1 MDRPGLN
8 RVVIEEFSRLA
19 YLTPVELDVL
29 TTRAAGK
36 SQKWQEQNLHVSLAS
51 ITRIVRR
58 LQRKYDAVKEYS
70 AILPDDLVI

>member
-8 RVVIEEFSRLA
+8 RVVISEFDRLA
-19 YLTPVELDVL
+19 FLTPLEMEIL

-36 SQKWQEQNLHVSLAS
+36 SQKWQERNLHVSLAT
-51 ITRIVRR
+51 ITRTVQR

-70 AILPDDLVI
+70 ATLPDDLMI

>member
-8 RVVIEEFSRLA
+8 RVVIKEFSRLA
-19 YLTPVELDVL
+19 FLTPVELDVL

-58 LQRKYDAVKEYS
+58 LQRKYDAVKKYN

>member
-70 AILPDDLVI
+70 AILPDDLMI

>member
-8 RVVIEEFSRLA
+8 RVVIEEFERLA
-19 YLTPVELDVL
+19 FLTPVELDVL

>member
-8 RVVIEEFSRLA
+8 RVVIKEFSRLA
-19 YLTPVELDVL
+19 YLTPVEMDVL

-58 LQRKYDAVKEYS
+58 LQRKYDAVKKYN

>member
-1 MDRPGLN
+1 MDKPGLN

-58 LQRKYDAVKEYS
+58 LQR
-70 AILPDDLVI
+70 

>member
-1 MDRPGLN
+1 MN

-19 YLTPVELDVL
+19 FLTPVKLDVL

-70 AILPDDLVI
+70 AILPDDLMI

>member
-19 YLTPVELDVL
+19 FLTPVELDVL

-70 AILPDDLVI
+70 AILPDDLTI

>member
-8 RVVIEEFSRLA
+8 RVVIAEFDRLA
-19 YLTPVELDVL
+19 FLTPLEMDIL

-36 SQKWQEQNLHVSLAS
+36 SQKWQEDKFCVSRPT
-51 ITRIVRR
+51 ITRTVKR
-58 LQRKYDAVKEYS
+58 LHEKYNAVKGFS

>member
-8 RVVIEEFSRLA
+8 RVVIKEFSRLA
-19 YLTPVELDVL
+19 FLTPVEMDVL

-58 LQRKYDAVKEYS
+58 LQRKYDAVKKYN

>member
-1 MDRPGLN
+1 MN

-19 YLTPVELDVL
+19 FLTPVELDVL

-70 AILPDDLVI
+70 AILPDDLMI

>member
-19 YLTPVELDVL
+19 FLTPVEMDVL

-70 AILPDDLVI
+70 AILPDDLMI

>member
-1 MDRPGLN
+1 MN

-19 YLTPVELDVL
+19 FLTPVELDVL

>member
-8 RVVIEEFSRLA
+8 RVVIEEFCRLA

-70 AILPDDLVI
+70 AILPDDLMI

>member
-19 YLTPVELDVL
+19 FLTPVELDVL

-70 AILPDDLVI
+70 AILPDDLAI

>member
-8 RVVIEEFSRLA
+8 RVVISEFDRLA
-19 YLTPVELDVL
+19 FLTPLEMEIL

-36 SQKWQEQNLHVSLAS
+36 SQKWQERNLHVSLAT
-51 ITRIVRR
+51 ITRTVQR

-70 AILPDDLVI
+70 ATLPDDLTI

>member
-19 YLTPVELDVL
+19 FLTPVELDVL

-70 AILPDDLVI
+70 AILPDDLMI